1 MGERFK
7 EYCGKLLQFIKKEW
21 KNVVLSVA
29 ISIVVWFAISIQI
42 FPNITTHV
50 DNIEVHVI
58 PTSYMTEENLQLAE
72 DYNESVSIQ
81 IQGKRY
87 DIGNLS
93 ADNFYAYL
101 DLSRVSEAGEH
112 VVNIVVEPVDE
123 KNDFEILTKNLTA
136 TIKVKKIITREI
148 EVTPVADNITL
159 QDGFQIEEEDLTA
172 NPSTITVTGEESLVN
187 SIDRVEAKA
196 VYDGIMQT
204 TSEVKGE
211 LYVYNKSNSRVENP
225 DLTYDNTNF
234 TVNVPVYKVKTLPL
248 AVSFTNVPSN
258 FYLDSL
264 SYTITPSEITIAS
277 PDNSVDNLDKIDIGE
292 ISLNDLTFKDLQGGV
307 ALTITLPQGYK
318 NISQNKAATVTF
330 NDTDSYGKLEF
341 TVTNENINVIN
352 APSNFDITVL
362 TRQLDVS
369 VIGPSKL
376 IQELTG
382 SNIYVTANLLGVE
395 IGEGTKSVPVTFRIA
410 GYNVR
415 SWVIGE
421 YKIDISATL
430 KTEETE

>member
-1 MGERFK
+1 MDERFK

-58 PTSYMTEENLQLAE
+58 PTSYMNEENLQLAE
-72 DYNESVSIQ
+72 DYKESVSIQ

-148 EVTPVADNITL
+148 EVTPVADNISL

-172 NPSTITVTGEESLVN
+172 
-187 SIDRVEAKA
+187 
-196 VYDGIMQT
+196 
-204 TSEVKGE
+204 
-211 LYVYNKSNSRVENP
+211 
-225 DLTYDNTNF
+225 
-234 TVNVPVYKVKTLPL
+234 
-248 AVSFTNVPSN
+248 
-258 FYLDSL
+258 
-264 SYTITPSEITIAS
+264 S
-277 PDNSVDNLDKIDIGE
+277 P
-292 ISLNDLTFKDLQGGV
+292 
-307 ALTITLPQGYK
+307 
-318 NISQNKAATVTF
+318 
-330 NDTDSYGKLEF
+330 
-341 TVTNENINVIN
+341 
-352 APSNFDITVL
+352 
-362 TRQLDVS
+362 
-369 VIGPSKL
+369 
-376 IQELTG
+376 
-382 SNIYVTANLLGVE
+382 
-395 IGEGTKSVPVTFRIA
+395 
-410 GYNVR
+410 
-415 SWVIGE
+415 
-421 YKIDISATL
+421 
-430 KTEETE
+430 